1 MTRLLR
7 PELGVDIR
15 SSPNKGYVIFFRYR
29 ADMLEILAVLHGSR
43 DIIRYFEEDEGG

>member
-15 SSPNKGYVIFFRYR
+15 SSPNKGYVIFFRYW
-29 ADMLEILAVLHGSR
+29 ADILEVLAVLHDSR
-43 DIIRYFEEDEGG
+43 DIIGYFEESEGD